1 MPLDP
6 GKLALFL
13 AATVALLLTPGPAVL
28 YIVARS
34 ASQGWRAGLV
44 SVLGIEAGNAV
55 HVTGGVLGLAALLA
69 ASPVAFAAVK
79 YLGAAYLVALG
90 LGKILRP
97 APPPAPGEASRDG
110 LRAVFA
116 HGVAVAVLNPKTALF
131 FLAFLPQFVD
141 PARGAPWAQMLF
153 LGGTFVGLA
162 FVSDSGFALLAGT
175 VGEWLRRHPGAAG
188 RGRYVSGAVYIGLG
202 ALAAF
207 ARAGG

>member
-1 MPLDP
+1 VPLDP
-6 GKLALFL
+6 AKLGLFL

-34 ASQGWRAGLV
+34 ATQGRRAGLV
-44 SVLGIEAGNAV
+44 SVLGIETGNAV
-55 HVTGGVLGLAALLA
+55 HVAGGVLGLAALLA
-69 ASPVAFAAVK
+69 ASPLAFAAVK

-90 LGKILRP
+90 LAKILRT
-97 APPPAPGEASRDG
+97 PPPAVAEEAGGER
-110 LRAVFA
+110 LRTVFA
-116 HGVAVAVLNPKTALF
+116 HAVAVAALNPKTALF
-131 FLAFLPQFVD
+131 FVAFLPQFVD

-162 FVSDSGFALLAGT
+162 LLSDSAYALLAG
-175 VGEWLRRHPGAAG
+175 GIGAWLRRHPGAAG

>member
-6 GKLALFL
+6 SRLALFL
-13 AATVALLLTPGPAVL
+13 AATVALLVTPGPAVL

-34 ASQGWRAGLV
+34 ASQGRRAGLM
-44 SVLGIEAGNAV
+44 SVLGIELGNAV
-55 HVTGGVLGLAALLA
+55 HVAGGALGLAALLA
-69 ASPVAFAAVK
+69 ASPFAFSAVK
-79 YLGAAYLVALG
+79 YLGAAYLVVLG
-90 LGKILRP
+90 LRKILRP
-97 APPPAPGEASRDG
+97 ERVAVPGEEPADR
-110 LRAVFA
+110 LRVVFA

-162 FVSDSGFALLAGT
+162 LVSDSAYALLAGS
-175 VGEWLRRHPGAAG
+175 VGAWLRRHPGVAG
-188 RGRYVSGAVYIGLG
+188 RERLVSGAVYIGLG

-207 ARAGG
+207 ARAG